1 MDGQSDTVP
10 LHRRSSLEAGNV
22 NQVTS
27 FITPPLVQRRS
38 IAMSV
43 FVCACMY
50 VCMPVCM
57 SARISPEPHV
67 RMSRIVCILPAVVAR
82 SLQGVMLGT
91 SGFTDDVIL
100 HIKVNMEARRYN
112 CSE

>member
-1 MDGQSDTVP
+1 
-10 LHRRSSLEAGNV
+10 
-22 NQVTS
+22 
-27 FITPPLVQRRS
+27 
-38 IAMSV
+38 MSV